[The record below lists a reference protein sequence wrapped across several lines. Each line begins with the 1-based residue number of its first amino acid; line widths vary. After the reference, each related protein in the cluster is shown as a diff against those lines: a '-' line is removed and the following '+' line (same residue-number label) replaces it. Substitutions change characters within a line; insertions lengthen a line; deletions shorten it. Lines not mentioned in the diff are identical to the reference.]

1 MHERQL
7 AARLQELMDRQFLT
21 QTTLADLVGVSQS
34 SVSRALRREPLRR
47 GRARVLLVSYIQQAP
62 TSHQEP
68 MPGGDQVLNAFSRIW
83 DGTEAHAAAIAKII
97 DATKGL
103 GPTTQGEHP
112 S

>member
-1 MHERQL
+1 
-7 AARLQELMDRQFLT
+7 
-21 QTTLADLVGVSQS
+21 
-34 SVSRALRREPLRR
+34 
-47 GRARVLLVSYIQQAP
+47 
-62 TSHQEP
+62 